1 LQEAFMKLEGVQA
14 SDSAAWRSALRTVN
28 RIRIGWLTAVTL
40 VVLSL
45 VAASMALVAL
55 ATMFRAR
62 RFYQEVMARWLG
74 WAVLRIWGIRV
85 NVHQAEP
92 FPETQTIYLSNHPST
107 LDIFVLISLGLP
119 NTRFFM
125 SSFLRWFPP
134 LGVISTLIGVFHTP
148 RQKYPA
154 RRVRCFQAAER
165 ALRKSGESAYLSP
178 EGRRYPNGVGRFN
191 KGAFH
196 LATHLGVPIVPL
208 YIHTPP
214 ELTPGR
220 GLDARPGV
228 VDVFVKP
235 PIQTRD
241 WRIEELDRNRARVH
255 EQFLDWE
262 AKARAER

>member
-1 LQEAFMKLEGVQA
+1 
-14 SDSAAWRSALRTVN
+14 VN
-28 RIRIGWLTAVTL
+28 RIRIGLLT
-40 VVLSL
+40 VVSL
-45 VAASMALVAL
+45 VALSLAALSMSLVAL
-55 ATMFRAR
+55 ATLFRAR

-74 WAVLRIWGIRV
+74 WAILRIWGIRV
-85 NVHQAEP
+85 DVHQTEP

-107 LDIFVLISLGLP
+107 LDLFVLISLRLP

-125 SSFLRWFPP
+125 SSFLRWILP
-134 LGVISTLIGVFHTP
+134 LGVISHLIGTFHTP
-148 RQKYPA
+148 RQKYPE
-154 RRVRCFQAAER
+154 RRVQCFQVAESV
-165 ALRKSGESAYLSP
+165 LRTSGESVYLSP
-178 EGRRYPNGVGRFN
+178 EGRRCPDGLGRFN

-196 LATHLGVPIVPL
+196 LATDLGVLIVPL
-208 YIHTPP
+208 YIHTPQ

-262 AKARAER
+262 AEARGER

>member
-1 LQEAFMKLEGVQA
+1 MEGVQA
-14 SDSAAWRSALRTVN
+14 SDSAAWRSVLRTVN
-28 RIRIGWLTAVTL
+28 RIRVGLLTVVSLVTL
-40 VVLSL
+40 SL
-45 VAASMALVAL
+45 AAASMSLVAL
-55 ATMFRAR
+55 ATLFRAR
-62 RFYQEVMARWLG
+62 RFYREVMARWLG
-74 WAVLRIWGIRV
+74 WAILRIWGIRV
-85 NVHQAEP
+85 NVHQTEP
-92 FPETQTIYLSNHPST
+92 FHETQTIYLSNHPST
-107 LDIFVLISLGLP
+107 LDLFVLISLGLP

-125 SSFLRWFPP
+125 SGFLRWILP
-134 LGVISTLIGVFHTP
+134 LGIISHLIGTFHTP
-148 RQKYPA
+148 RQKYPE

-165 ALRKSGESAYLSP
+165 VLRRSGESVYLSP
-178 EGRRYPNGVGRFN
+178 EGRRCPDGIGRFN

-196 LATHLGVPIVPL
+196 LATDLGVPIVPL
-208 YIHTPP
+208 YIHTPL

-262 AKARAER
+262 AEARAER

>member
-1 LQEAFMKLEGVQA
+1 MKLEGVQA
-14 SDSAAWRSALRTVN
+14 QDSAAWRSLLRTGN
-28 RIRIGWLTAVTL
+28 RIRVGLLTVVSLVTL
-40 VVLSL
+40 SL
-45 VAASMALVAL
+45 MAVCMALVAL
-55 ATMFRAR
+55 VTLFRAR

-74 WAVLRIWGIRV
+74 WAMLRIWGIRV
-85 NVHQAEP
+85 RVHQTEP

-107 LDIFVLISLGLP
+107 LDVFVLISLRLP

-148 RQKYPA
+148 RQKYPK

-165 ALRKSGESAYLSP
+165 VLRKNAESAYLSP
-178 EGRRYPNGVGRFN
+178 EGRRYPDGVGRFN

-214 ELTPGR
+214 EITPGR
-220 GLDARPGV
+220 GVDARPGV
-228 VDVFVKP
+228 VHVFVKA

-241 WRIEELDRNRARVH
+241 WRIEELDRNRAWVH

-262 AKARAER
+262 VEARAQR